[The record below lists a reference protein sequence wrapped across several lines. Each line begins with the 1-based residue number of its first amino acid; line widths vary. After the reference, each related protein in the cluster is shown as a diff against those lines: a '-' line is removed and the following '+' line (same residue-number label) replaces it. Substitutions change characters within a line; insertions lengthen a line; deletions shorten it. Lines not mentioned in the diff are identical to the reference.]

1 MFTRRAAVILITYEH
16 RFTGQ
21 VPTGGRRLLDILNDR
36 TTEYLHIH
44 DVQVFRSTDTGT
56 CIAAFPEAVVRK
68 ADLSL
73 VLITTEKHEAPEK
86 RLYGFVPKK
95 LYHVFLTVP
104 GYEVQG
110 RLHLTAS
117 SPEPVAVLARE
128 TSEFFPITQ
137 ATVSQ
142 VDGAAGTLQVPV
154 IIVNKTS
161 ITLFYVGE
169 TPITS

>member
-1 MFTRRAAVILITYEH
+1 MFRRRAAVILITYEH
-16 RFTGQ
+16 RFIGR
-21 VPTGGRRLLDILNDR
+21 VPTGGQRLLDILNDR
-36 TTEYLHIH
+36 STDYVHVH
-44 DVQVFRSTDTGT
+44 DVEVFRNTDPET
-56 CIAAFPEAVVRK
+56 CIATFPEAVVRK

-73 VLITTEKHEAPEK
+73 VLITGEKHEAPEK

-110 RLHLTAS
+110 RLHLALS
-117 SPEPVAVLARE
+117 SPEPVTVLARE
-128 TSEFFPITQ
+128 TGDFFPVTQ

-142 VDGAAGTLQVPV
+142 VGGAGGSLQVPV
-154 IIVNKTS
+154 IIINKAS
-161 ITLFYVGE
+161 IALFYVGE